1 MKKQIKPARAGLQ
14 VRKADGQRLN
24 PEGEELPVSAWW
36 LRREAEGDVVI
47 TDIQAESVTEP
58 AEVVTE
64 PGEVKY
70 EPAEVRQTRT
80 VKEK

>member
-1 MKKQIKPARAGLQ
+1 MKKHIKPARAGLQ

-24 PEGEELPVSAWW
+24 PGGEELPVSAWW

-47 TDIQAESVTEP
+47 SNIQAESVTEAAESVTEP
-58 AEVVTE
+58 AE
-64 PGEVKY
+64 
-70 EPAEVRQTRT
+70 ARQTRT

>member
-1 MKKQIKPARAGLQ
+1 MKKYIKPARAGLQ

-47 TDIQAESVTEP
+47 SNIQAESVTETAESVTEP
-58 AEVVTE
+58 AE
-64 PGEVKY
+64 
-70 EPAEVRQTRT
+70 ARQTRT

>member
-1 MKKQIKPARAGLQ
+1 MKKHIKPARAGLQ

-47 TDIQAESVTEP
+47 TDIKTESVTEP
-58 AEVVTE
+58 AEAVTE
-64 PGEVKY
+64 L
-70 EPAEVRQTRT
+70 AEVRQTRT

>member
-1 MKKQIKPARAGLQ
+1 
-14 VRKADGQRLN
+14 DGQRLN

-58 AEVVTE
+58 AE
-64 PGEVKY
+64 
-70 EPAEVRQTRT
+70 ARQTRT

>member
-1 MKKQIKPARAGLQ
+1 MKKHIKPARAGLQ
-14 VRKADGQRLN
+14 VRKADGQHLN

-47 TDIQAESVTEP
+47 SNIQAESVTET
-58 AEVVTE
+58 AEPVTE
-64 PGEVKY
+64 P
-70 EPAEVRQTRT
+70 AEARQTRT

>member
-1 MKKQIKPARAGLQ
+1 M
-14 VRKADGQRLN
+14 N

-58 AEVVTE
+58 AE
-64 PGEVKY
+64 
-70 EPAEVRQTRT
+70 ARQTRT

>member
-1 MKKQIKPARAGLQ
+1 MKKHIKPARAGLQ

-24 PEGEELPVSAWW
+24 PEGKRSCSAWW

-58 AEVVTE
+58 AEV
-64 PGEVKY
+64 
-70 EPAEVRQTRT
+70 RQTRT
-80 VKEK
+80 AKEK